1 MHVNILLFEGLT
13 QLDMT
18 GPYEVLASAPG
29 FTVDFVAKRGTRCD
43 PTTDWPSWR
52 RAPWPMRRPATCWWC
67 PAGRARMMP
76 SSTPNGWISRA
87 GRLAARYVFGICTG
101 SLLLGAAGLRGRR
114 ASSHW
119 RAREL
124 LSRFG
129 AIPSDERMCGRPYLH
144 GGRRHLGYRHGFEG
158 GRGSVRRGRRQ
169 ADPAAGRVR
178 PRAAVPRRHAE
189 NLGPGHRAALP
200 GAIAG
205 ALREP
210 VGEGRAAA
218 AMPGDGAARP
228 PLAGA
233 GGSAARAP
241 QRAR

>member
-101 SLLLGAAGLRGRR
+101 SLLLGAAGLLRGRR

-129 AIPSDERMCGRPYLH
+129 AIPSDERMCVDGHIY

-189 NLGPGHRAALP
+189 TSDP
-200 GAIAG
+200 AIVQRYLAQSQ
-205 ALREP
+205 ARFESRSAK
-210 VGEGRAAA
+210 VARAAA
-218 AMPGDGAARP
+218 AMPG
-228 PLAGA
+228 
-233 GGSAARAP
+233 
-241 QRAR
+241 

>member
-101 SLLLGAAGLRGRR
+101 SLLLGAAGLLRGRR

-189 NLGPGHRAALP
+189 TSDP
-200 GAIAG
+200 AIVQRYLAQSQ
-205 ALREP
+205 ARFES
-210 VGEGRAAA
+210 RSAKAAAA
-218 AMPGDGAARP
+218 AMPG
-228 PLAGA
+228 
-233 GGSAARAP
+233 
-241 QRAR
+241 

>member
-1 MHVNILLFEGLT
+1 
-13 QLDMT
+13 MT

-43 PTTDWPSWR
+43 PTTDWPSCR
-52 RAPWPMRRPATCWWC
+52 RAPWPMRRPATCWWR

-129 AIPSDERMCGRPYLH
+129 AIPSDERMCVDGHIYTA
-144 GGRRHLGYRHGFEG
+144 GGVTSGIDMGLRVVADLCGEDVAKLIQLQVEYDPEPPFPG
-158 GRGSVRRGRRQ
+158 GTPKTS
-169 ADPAAGRVR
+169 D
-178 PRAAVPRRHAE
+178 
-189 NLGPGHRAALP
+189 HRAALP

-210 VGEGRAAA
+210 VGEGGAPRRRCRADGAAA
-218 AMPGDGAARP
+218 AGGGQGRQRRPARLSAPDDPAA
-228 PLAGA
+228 AGF
-233 GGSAARAP
+233 AA
-241 QRAR
+241 